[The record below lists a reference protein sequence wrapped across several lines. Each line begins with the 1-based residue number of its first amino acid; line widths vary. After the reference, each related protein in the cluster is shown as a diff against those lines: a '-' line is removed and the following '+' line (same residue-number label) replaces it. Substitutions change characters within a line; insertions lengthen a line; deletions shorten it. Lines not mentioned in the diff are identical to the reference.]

1 MEPAYPALQD
11 ENSLRIWR
19 EILQPMSRDMRAS
32 APRMSAEIA
41 AGMSQT
47 FPQLF
52 EVEGSIERN
61 RAATEANIT
70 LGAGIIEGGGD
81 PTTIELPAV
90 AAAYGL
96 ESLHSGI
103 SLASLVRGVRLGHAE
118 VSRWASAWLREHVE
132 DRDELA
138 AASSLASTWMFAIA
152 DALSTASEVGYALER
167 ERWLRSAAA
176 VRTDTITE
184 ILAGRE
190 IDAVGAGQRLRYE
203 LDREHLAVIAWVE
216 PSDGGGDAL
225 SVLDSAV
232 RALAEASGAG
242 ALLIQPSGLL
252 VTWAWL
258 SHARAPAADALDSLQ
273 PGRGA
278 TPAVRMALGEPARGV
293 AGFRASHEQ
302 AVHARRVARLE
313 GRPAWG
319 ITRYGEVA
327 LQATVS
333 TDIEQARAFAAHKL
347 GRLFSDDE
355 KSRRLAA
362 TLEVY
367 LGEQCSRIRA
377 ARRLGIHENTVS
389 YRIRQAEEILGHSV
403 QDDTLG
409 LRVAL
414 AIAPML
420 APGNSDG
427 RGPAETS

>member
-1 MEPAYPALQD
+1 
-11 ENSLRIWR
+11 
-19 EILQPMSRDMRAS
+19 
-32 APRMSAEIA
+32 
-41 AGMSQT
+41 
-47 FPQLF
+47 
-52 EVEGSIERN
+52 
-61 RAATEANIT
+61 
-70 LGAGIIEGGGD
+70 
-81 PTTIELPAV
+81 
-90 AAAYGL
+90 
-96 ESLHSGI
+96 
-103 SLASLVRGVRLGHAE
+103 
-118 VSRWASAWLREHVE
+118 
-132 DRDELA
+132 
-138 AASSLASTWMFAIA
+138 
-152 DALSTASEVGYALER
+152 
-167 ERWLRSAAA
+167 
-176 VRTDTITE
+176 
-184 ILAGRE
+184 
-190 IDAVGAGQRLRYE
+190 
-203 LDREHLAVIAWVE
+203 
-216 PSDGGGDAL
+216 
-225 SVLDSAV
+225 
-232 RALAEASGAG
+232 
-242 ALLIQPSGLL
+242 
-252 VTWAWL
+252 
-258 SHARAPAADALDSLQ
+258 
-273 PGRGA
+273 
-278 TPAVRMALGEPARGV
+278 MALGEPARGV